1 MITPSS
7 PTIIGVI
14 ISVAFIILYVVVSFF
29 KRRKPVFDE
38 GAAILLSCTATVVS
52 IDFFRI
58 VALTDI
64 QLGKLE
70 EHRITMIVGAF
81 AVIWTSLDSV
91 IKIYYSVIINK
102 ENKLIEAKDKSNQDI
117 QNQQVVK

>member
-1 MITPSS
+1 
-7 PTIIGVI
+7 
-14 ISVAFIILYVVVSFF
+14 
-29 KRRKPVFDE
+29 
-38 GAAILLSCTATVVS
+38 
-52 IDFFRI
+52 
-58 VALTDI
+58 
-64 QLGKLE
+64 
-70 EHRITMIVGAF
+70 MIVGAF